1 MIQITT
7 KMNKTILT
15 GIFII
20 FMYATGINYAI
31 AQRISIVPTA
41 GSISTNPNPGSIW
54 VNRDTV
60 FRNYTPTQLVNDVFV
75 NSGGCASVS
84 NVTLTTHGWNSTTKQ
99 WTSNTDYDLRGLG
112 YFSRGTSN
120 FEMESGIVMS
130 TGGLISIEGPNGS
143 SDGIT
148 YPPSTA
154 PNFNSPY
161 SNPDPDLQAL
171 IPGYSQ
177 TNYTVLEFDFVPI
190 SNTVTFR
197 YIFASEEY
205 LEWVNSQYNDV
216 FGFFISGPGING
228 SYANNA
234 VNIASLPNGGIVSI
248 NNVNWGS
255 VSPAL
260 HNCANSS
267 GAGSGSA
274 NPSFSALVSN
284 PQYYMNTPGSFSTCA
299 SSLTPADSVLMKSM
313 EFDGRTVLLTATTP
327 LLQPCQTY
335 HIKLAVGNAG
345 DTFWQSGVFLEA
357 KSFNMGDALV
367 NYGNGIKGMDYVY
380 KGCTENHFVLPRGTS
395 NNTAAEDFPLIY
407 GGSAVNGIDVSLP
420 GGGAL
425 PELITIP
432 AGQDSVEVYYT
443 VNASAPGPKTFTI
456 TTPCICG
463 GYQPPKIIYIFDPA
477 VFQITSTSTC
487 SNVNTGSIKINL
499 VSGNSNA
506 YRSSIDGG
514 TTWNY
519 SKLEYTGLTSGT
531 YTVLASDSGSCFVT
545 TRDVLI
551 GAGSVVWTPEINTG
565 SDTQN
570 WNNTDNWT
578 PATIPVECDTVYIP
592 GNSINY
598 PLLAGHAACKDIYF
612 VYGAELG
619 RPDYLSYQ
627 RAFVQYD
634 FGLEQSTQTTN
645 RNDKTLVL
653 SSNPTTANRMLYSA
667 SVSSEPM
674 QRERWYMLS
683 APLKSIA
690 TGDFDLG
697 GFPLTFLEKFGPVV
711 KDTKNYPI
719 GSWTVPY
726 NTMIEPVSLNV
737 TDGFAFYMYG
747 YGAGSGESGSF
758 NDLND
763 LTYMSYRNGKNY
775 GLKLINGILELPFF
789 ADSTNLYAHRTQVY
803 NQPVST
809 FYYIDDGV
817 RSPSNFNMLTGRTES
832 LARNANNE
840 NYRFAPETYNG
851 ANWVFPAWVD
861 RPLSGFSDGDD
872 FLVGNPF
879 MSSINMIKFCTDNAT
894 SIYPSFRIWNGL
906 AYDDYTVD
914 TSTGTVTSTKSGD
927 NSPYISPLQGF
938 LLTYKGSSGSGNVRF
953 NVASISTVRPPVST
967 FDLRSDQETKE
978 VNILR
983 IKAENNTGAS
993 CSVIGYKDKASNGFV
1008 RGEDVQKLFS
1018 PFNDVPE
1025 IYSLAGDIPVDIN
1038 FISGD
1043 VMIPLGIK
1051 TGQTGVIRL
1060 TFTGMDNYSKTSK
1073 ITFTD
1078 ALLNT
1083 TVDLTGKSNYTY
1095 SFNATEKGILNG
1107 RFSLRMGN
1115 SPTSLPDINSFDEL
1129 KVYKDLKV
1137 IYVVSSEPVQKIEI
1151 YDFAGRKLYE
1161 SKSGAKYY
1169 PLPDNL
1175 TKSPLIVKVMTK
1187 DNAKTV
1193 KIN

>member
-1 MIQITT
+1 MLQITT

-15 GIFII
+15 GILFLLMCTI
-20 FMYATGINYAI
+20 GINYTI
-31 AQRISIVPTA
+31 AQRTIIVPSSGNINA
-41 GSISTNPNPGSIW
+41 NPNPGSIW
-54 VNRDTV
+54 VNRDPV

-84 NVTLTTHGWNSTTKQ
+84 NVKLTTHGWNSATQQ
-99 WTSNTDYDLRGLG
+99 WTNSTDYDLRGLG

-130 TGGLISIEGPNGS
+130 TGGLVSIEGPNTSPSIGV
-143 SDGIT
+143 T
-148 YPPSTA
+148 NPPSGA
-154 PNFNSPY
+154 PAG
-161 SNPDPDLQAL
+161 DPDLQAL

-177 TNYTVLEFDFVPI
+177 RNYTVLEFDFVPI

-197 YIFASEEY
+197 YVFASEEY
-205 LEWVNSQYNDV
+205 LEYVNSAYNDV
-216 FGFFISGPGING
+216 FGFFISGPGIHGIYSNQ
-228 SYANNA
+228 A
-234 VNIASLPNGGIVSI
+234 VNIATLPNGTVVSI

-255 VSPAL
+255 VSEAL

-267 GAGSGSA
+267 GANSGTGFATNS
-274 NPSFSALVSN
+274 NPALVSN
-284 PQYYMNTPGSFSTCA
+284 PQYYINIPGSFSACVT
-299 SSLTPADSVLMKSM
+299 SLTPSDSALMKTM
-313 EFDGRTVLLTATTP
+313 EFDGRTVELTATTP

-345 DTFWQSGVFLEA
+345 DTNLQSGVFLEA
-357 KSFNMGDALV
+357 KSFDMGDGLV
-367 NYGNGIKGMDYVY
+367 NYGNRIRGMDYVY
-380 KGCTENHFVLPRGTS
+380 KGCTENHFVIPRGTP
-395 NNTAAEDFPLIY
+395 NNANAADFPLIY
-407 GGSAVNGIDVSLP
+407 GGTAVNGVDITLP
-420 GGGAL
+420 GGGAIPTL
-425 PELITIP
+425 VTIP

-463 GYQPPKIIYIFDPA
+463 GYQPPKIINIYDPA

-487 SNVNTGSIKINL
+487 SNINTGSIKINL
-499 VSGNSNA
+499 ISGNSNA

-514 TTWNY
+514 ITWNY

-531 YTVLASDSGSCFVT
+531 YTVLASDSGSCFIT

-551 GAGSVVWTPEINTG
+551 GAGSVVWTPEINIG

-578 PATIPVECDTVYIP
+578 PATIPVACDTVFIP
-592 GNSINY
+592 GNCINY
-598 PLLAGHAACKDIYF
+598 PLLTGSVACKDIYF
-612 VYGAELG
+612 MYGAELG
-619 RPDYLSYQ
+619 RPDYLTYQ

-634 FGLEQSTQTTN
+634 FGLEQSAQIIN
-645 RNDKTLVL
+645 QNNKSLVL
-653 SSNPTTANRMLYSA
+653 SSNPTTGNRMLYSA

-674 QRERWYMLS
+674 QRERWYLLS
-683 APLKSIA
+683 APLKSIV

-697 GFPLTFLEKFGPVV
+697 GFPLTFLEKFGPVT
-711 KDTKNYPI
+711 KDTKNYPV
-719 GSWTVPY
+719 GSWTIPY
-726 NTMIEPVSLNV
+726 NTMVEPVSLNV

-747 YGAGSGESGSF
+747 YGKGSGESGSF

-763 LTYMSYRNGKNY
+763 LTYMPYRNGKNY

-803 NQPVST
+803 NQPAST

-817 RSPSNFNMLTGRTES
+817 RSPSYFNMLTGRTES
-832 LARNANNE
+832 ITRNANNE

-851 ANWVFPAWVD
+851 ANWVFPPWVD
-861 RPLSGFSDGDD
+861 RPLTGFSDGDD

-879 MSSINMIKFCTDNAT
+879 MSSINMIKFCTDNAA

-914 TSTGTVTSTKSGD
+914 TSTGIVTSTSSD

-938 LLTYKGSSGSGNVRF
+938 LLTYKGSSGSGNIRF
-953 NVASISTVRPPVST
+953 TVANISTVRPPVSA
-967 FDLRSDQETKE
+967 FDLRSDQEAKE
-978 VNILR
+978 QNILR
-983 IKAENNTGAS
+983 IKAENTTGAS
-993 CSVIGYKDKASNGFV
+993 YSVIGYKDKANNGFV

-1043 VMIPLGIK
+1043 VVIPLGIK
-1051 TGQTGVIRL
+1051 TGQTGTIRL

-1073 ITFTD
+1073 IAFTD

-1083 TVDLTGKSNYTY
+1083 TVDLTGKSSYVY
-1095 SFNATEKGILNG
+1095 SFNTTEIGIQNG

-1115 SPTSLPDINSFDEL
+1115 SPTSLPEVNRSDDLN
-1129 KVYKDLKV
+1129 VYKDLKV
-1137 IYVVSSEPVQKIEI
+1137 IYVVSSEPVQKIII
-1151 YDFAGRKLYE
+1151 YDFVGRKLYE
-1161 SKSGAKYY
+1161 SNSGARYY
-1169 PLPDNL
+1169 SLPDNL
-1175 TKSPLIVKVMTK
+1175 TNLPLIVKVMTK
-1187 DNAKTV
+1187 NNVKTV
-1193 KIN
+1193 KID